1 MVNATG
7 IIHQLLWWDVYRS
20 DILCTTIIWAPEST
34 FNKNDVRGHKNR
46 NISVGGFRMEWY
58 LKVLKNYVGF
68 TGRARRKEYW
78 MFFLFNAIISLV
90 LTLLDKLLHI
100 GTLLTTLYSLAV
112 LLPSLSV
119 AVRRLHDTGR
129 SGWWLFIALIPIIGA
144 IILLVFMCL
153 DSQPGDNKYG
163 PNPKM

>member
-1 MVNATG
+1 
-7 IIHQLLWWDVYRS
+7 
-20 DILCTTIIWAPEST
+20 
-34 FNKNDVRGHKNR
+34 
-46 NISVGGFRMEWY
+46 
-58 LKVLKNYVGF
+58 
-68 TGRARRKEYW
+68 